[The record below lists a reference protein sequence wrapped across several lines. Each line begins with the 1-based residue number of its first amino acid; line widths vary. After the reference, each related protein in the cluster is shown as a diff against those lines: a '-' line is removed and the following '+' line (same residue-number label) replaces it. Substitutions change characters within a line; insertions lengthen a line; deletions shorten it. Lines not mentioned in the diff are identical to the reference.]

1 MAEGEREREESVTEK
16 IGERERKE
24 RERGVW
30 VPAWC
35 IYVRVK
41 VL

>member
-1 MAEGEREREESVTEK
+1 MELTIGRRREREESVTEK
-16 IGERERKE
+16 IGERESM
-24 RERGVW
+24 GV
-30 VPAWC
+30 WC